1 MVRKLTLKLLIYTLP
16 LLVLMPAAARN
27 TESTIEMFHP
37 AGPAKMLTKQ
47 EAVLLALRNNPQIKS
62 AYLQR
67 VVDKFALE
75 VARNEFEVKYSLSG
89 LAEYTAEGDL
99 AVRGGPG
106 ATLKLPIGTEVS
118 VQTNTSVLGTQ
129 TGEATFNLKQPLLR
143 GFGTDV
149 NLVNLRNAKDT
160 ECINRLNF
168 KEQFQNTITQVISAY
183 HQLVQ
188 DYNTLAVDKASL
200 KDSLDSLKA
209 ARLQIKAGN
218 RAETSITQTEAQV
231 ARQRYTITSNE
242 NTIKQDTQKLLIL
255 LGMNPHA
262 KISVDQIIDISNV
275 KVPSEKESIRLALK
289 NNIAYRTNL
298 LTFKTLERNLLLAR
312 DAQRWDLSLNAT
324 SKELL
329 VIQDDPTF
337 NGRRAWLDLTIPIDD
352 KTRQQ
357 QLVTAKVNLDKYKI
371 EMAKNEQQLIS
382 DVITALS
389 DIKAQQ
395 EQIHLAEQ
403 TVKYSEQSLR
413 ISQKKLQFGRSTEFE
428 TTSLLTQLTSEQ
440 QTLINQK
447 ITYLN
452 TVAKFEETLGVSLDR
467 WHVQLNYC

>member
-1 MVRKLTLKLLIYTLP
+1 
-16 LLVLMPAAARN
+16 MPAAAHN
-27 TESTIEMFHP
+27 TERTIEMFHP

-62 AYLQR
+62 ARLQR
-67 VVDKFALE
+67 VVDKFSLE
-75 VARNEFEVKYSLSG
+75 VARNEFEVHYSLSG
-89 LAEYTAEGDL
+89 LAEYDADGDL

-106 ATLKLPIGTEVS
+106 VALKLPMGTEVS
-118 VQTNTSVLGTQ
+118 VQSNTSVFGTH
-129 TGEATFNLKQPLLR
+129 TGSASFRLKQPLLR

-149 NLVNLRNAKDT
+149 NLAGLRNAKDA

-168 KEQFQNTITQVISAY
+168 KEHFQNTITLVISAY

-200 KDSLDSLKA
+200 KDSLDSLKG

-231 ARQRYTITSNE
+231 ARQNFTITSNE

-262 KISVDQIIDISNV
+262 NISVEQVIDISNV
-275 KVPSEKESIRLALK
+275 TVPSEKESIRLALK
-289 NNIAYRTNL
+289 NNIAYQTNL
-298 LTFKTLERNLLLAR
+298 ITLKTLKRNLLVAC

-324 SKELL
+324 SQELL
-329 VIQDDPTF
+329 VIQDNPEF
-337 NGRRAWLDLTIPIDD
+337 NDRRAWLDLTIPIDD
-352 KTRQQ
+352 KPRQQ
-357 QLVTAKVNLDKYKI
+357 QLVNAKITLDKFKI
-371 EMAKNEQQLIS
+371 DLAKNEQQLIS

-395 EQIHLAEQ
+395 QQIHLAEQ

-413 ISQKKLQFGRSTEFE
+413 IAQKKLQFGRSTEFE
-428 TTSLLTQLTSEQ
+428 VTSLLTQLTSEK

-447 ITYLN
+447 INYLN
-452 TVAKFEETLGVSLDR
+452 TVTKFEETLGVSLDR